1 MGFSVARS
9 CTAHKRALEWL
20 LYIAQERK
28 TMLSSPQLLRG
39 LKGQVLTP
47 EDPAYD
53 EARTVVAART
63 STAAPR

>member
-1 MGFSVARS
+1 
-9 CTAHKRALEWL
+9 
-20 LYIAQERK
+20 
-28 TMLSSPQLLRG
+28 MLSSPQLLRG